1 VTRPMR
7 QPPQPV
13 APLRTWDPD
22 TETRTTFEAGGGDR
36 ICHLLDDAYE
46 PLCGKKVRLGGLLRR
61 SHLVPGA
68 KAKDS
73 PCPACGRPRCEPCAE
88 VACP

>member
-1 VTRPMR
+1 MTAPSVLPVRP
-7 QPPQPV
+7 
-13 APLRTWDPD
+13 AWTPD
-22 TETRTTFEAGGGDR
+22 TGTETRTQFEAGGGDR
-36 ICHLLDDAYE
+36 ICHLLDDDGE
-46 PLCGKKVRLGGLLRR
+46 PLCGKKIRHGGLPRR

-73 PCPACGRPRCEPCAE
+73 PCPACGRPRCPACAE